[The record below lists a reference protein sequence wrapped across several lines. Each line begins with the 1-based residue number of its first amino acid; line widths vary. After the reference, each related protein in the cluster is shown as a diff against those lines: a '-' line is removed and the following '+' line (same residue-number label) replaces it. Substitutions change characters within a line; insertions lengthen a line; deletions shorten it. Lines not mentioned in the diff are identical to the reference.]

1 MEPIDKIS
9 ISVNDG
15 NLDDS
20 DGSQKD
26 FGQTSKKTPKETKYG
41 RLNKNHRAK
50 SFRVAKPKLHIM
62 RMQHLDYLDL
72 DEAESPLKGVIKGKT
87 NK

>member
-1 MEPIDKIS
+1 MEQMDKIS

-26 FGQTSKKTPKETKYG
+26 LGPKKTPKETKFG
-41 RLNKNHRAK
+41 RLNKNHRAR

-87 NK
+87 NR